1 MTTTTMAVA
10 ETTITLS
17 APLMEETSFD
27 GLGSFHEEEKVVL
40 PSNGSSD
47 SIAKTTVMTT
57 AAMLREVR
65 GLDRPTQSQ
74 TSVWVHVDGDGRQK
88 DDIYNYGFHSP
99 LGQDDKDNEDDHGGH
114 DRGDLGG
121 RGADKDHSA
130 LFSETK
136 LPMILDQTPRW
147 EREHSRADL
156 TSSSWL
162 ADADGASASTKSLGY
177 AAESSKTFVTIA
189 LEDEQEEEEEE
200 KEEEVSRKKIKEE
213 KRFSSSSMTARKNEE
228 VKMTWEGVAAA
239 DGPSVHALGYQNAAS
254 STGVATANND
264 GGRGNEEEQE
274 EEEVL
279 RMKGWRPAHED
290 SEEEVEAEEKEER
303 ERGEKMVGREE
314 VKARKQ
320 RRGVEAEVG
329 KGEED
334 NEEKKRTYEEQEVE
348 EEVEEEEVDK
358 EEEKRRGRVQNWVYD
373 SRHFDEMRRG
383 KEAINSHE
391 WNE

>member
-1 MTTTTMAVA
+1 MG
-10 ETTITLS
+10 LS

-40 PSNGSSD
+40 TSNGSSD

-74 TSVWVHVDGDGRQK
+74 TSAWVHVDGDGRQK
-88 DDIYNYGFHSP
+88 DDIYDYGFNSP
-99 LGQDDKDNEDDHGGH
+99 LDQDDKDNEDDHGGY

-121 RGADKDHSA
+121 RGAEKDHSA
-130 LFSETK
+130 LSSETK

-147 EREHSRADL
+147 EREHSRAD
-156 TSSSWL
+156 SASWL
-162 ADADGASASTKSLGY
+162 AQVDGASASTESHGY
-177 AAESSKTFVTIA
+177 ATESSKTFVTIA
-189 LEDEQEEEEEE
+189 LEDEEGEEEEEEE
-200 KEEEVSRKKIKEE
+200 KEEEVTRNKIKEE
-213 KRFSSSSMTARKNEE
+213 KRFLSSSMSARKNEK

-239 DGPSVHALGYQNAAS
+239 DVPSVHALDYQNAAS
-254 STGVATANND
+254 STGVATDDDD
-264 GGRGNEEEQE
+264 GGRGNEEEHK

-334 NEEKKRTYEEQEVE
+334 NEEKKRTCEEQEVE